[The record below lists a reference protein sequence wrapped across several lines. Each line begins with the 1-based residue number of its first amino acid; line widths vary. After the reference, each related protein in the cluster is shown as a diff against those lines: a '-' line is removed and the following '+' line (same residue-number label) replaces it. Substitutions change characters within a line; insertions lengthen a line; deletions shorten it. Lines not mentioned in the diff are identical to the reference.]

1 MATRPLRSSFSP
13 LVTKQCV
20 DCEMS
25 FVDDPAGLAPRS
37 GGADV
42 PSLRAALAWAATV
55 GLCLA
60 TALGISSILGATL
73 SVTAIR
79 LAGSGVACGFEGLFA
94 VGAATLA
101 QRSSS
106 LRAPALIGV
115 LASVVAAVV
124 LVLDTWGAS
133 ISETLG
139 RVAGTALFLSL
150 ALGLS
155 GFLLSQ
161 TREEDPPAIRSLMVG
176 TLVAIWLLA
185 VTLIIDVAFATGSTP
200 SPSNPTAN
208 GVQGALT
215 GEAFDRFLAVTR
227 AADAARLGA
236 PPVAAPRP
244 PRLSRWSRPPAT
256 GRRLR
261 RHDALRSRCPS
272 RPP

>member
-1 MATRPLRSSFSP
+1 MST
-13 LVTKQCV
+13 V
-20 DCEMS
+20 DE
-25 FVDDPAGLAPRS
+25 PADLAPRS
-37 GGADV
+37 GGTDV

-101 QRSSS
+101 QRSPS

-124 LVLDTWGAS
+124 LVIDAWGAS
-133 ISETLG
+133 IGETVG
-139 RVAGTALFLSL
+139 RIAGTALLLSF

-176 TLVAIWLLA
+176 TLVTLWVLA
-185 VTLIIDVAFATGSTP
+185 VTLIIDVAFASGSTP
-200 SPSNPTAN
+200 SPTNPTAT
-208 GVQGALT
+208 GAQGALT
-215 GEAFDRFLAVTR
+215 GQTFDRFLAVTSLVMLLGLLLLPLLR
-227 AADAARLGA
+227 RAHPAFRGGRVQAADGT
-236 PPVAAPRP
+236 
-244 PRLSRWSRPPAT
+244 AT
-256 GRRLR
+256 S
-261 RHDALRSRCPS
+261 AS
-272 RPP
+272 